1 MTENYRVTVAG
12 DHLIF
17 AAAHFISFAGHRCE
31 SLHGHN
37 YRAAVTVAGP
47 LGPDWYV
54 VDFVAL
60 TRLAK
65 AITDRLDHKML
76 LATANPVITV
86 TQSPGRVRAAYAER
100 EWLFPEG
107 DCVLLPIEN
116 TTAELLARHIANE
129 LLASMTAEGLAAPES
144 MRVEVEENVGTSAT
158 YEWRAK

>member
-1 MTENYRVTVAG
+1 MTENYSVTVGG

-37 YRAAVTVAGP
+37 YRAAVTIAGP

-60 TRLAK
+60 NRLGR

-76 LATANPVITV
+76 LATGNPVIIIS
-86 TQSPGRVRAAYAER
+86 QSPGQVRASCAER
-100 EWLFPEG
+100 EWVFPEG

-116 TTAELLARHIANE
+116 TTAELLARHIAAE
-129 LLASMTAEGLAAPES
+129 LLALMAAEGLATPDL
-144 MRVEVEENVGTSAT
+144 MRVEVEEGVGTRAS
-158 YEWRAK
+158 YEWRAR

>member
-1 MTENYRVTVAG
+1 MTENYSVTVAG

-54 VDFVAL
+54 VDFIAL

-65 AITDRLDHKML
+65 TITDRLDHKML
-76 LATANPVITV
+76 LATANPVIHV
-86 TQSPGRVRAAYAER
+86 EQSLGQIRATYAER
-100 EWLFPEG
+100 EWRFPVD
-107 DCVLLPIEN
+107 DCVFLPIEN
-116 TTAELLARHIANE
+116 TTAELLARYIANE
-129 LLASMTAEGLAAPES
+129 LLASMAAEGLATPQLL
-144 MRVEVEENVGTSAT
+144 RVEVEEGIGVRAC
-158 YEWRAK
+158 YEWQDK